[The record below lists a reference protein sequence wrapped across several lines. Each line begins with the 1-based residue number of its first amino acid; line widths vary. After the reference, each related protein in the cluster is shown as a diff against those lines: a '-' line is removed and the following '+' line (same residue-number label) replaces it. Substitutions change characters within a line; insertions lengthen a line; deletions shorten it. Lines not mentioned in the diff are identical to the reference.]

1 VSERPPGGAREG
13 SLEAPTRHALAWK
26 TPEFWDETALAAE
39 LERVFDIC
47 HGCRRCF
54 SLCNAFPVLF
64 NHVDESPTGEV
75 AAVPAAAR
83 WEVVDNCYLCDM
95 CYMSKCPYVPP
106 HPWNVDF
113 PHLMLR
119 AKAVR
124 NRKEGVPFRDRLLS
138 STDVVGRIA
147 GIPVVRDIVNAAHG
161 NRISRRLLEGTL
173 GVHRDAPLP
182 DFHAAFRARETRR
195 SRPALDVVP
204 AAGTTGRVAIFV
216 TCYGNRNEPQI
227 VDDLVAVL
235 EHNGIPVSL
244 AASERCC
251 GMPKLELGDLEAVA
265 KLKEANIPA
274 LAAMVASGHD
284 ILAAVPSC
292 VLMFKQEL
300 PLLFPDDPDV
310 RSVAEHTFDPFE
322 YLMLRH
328 ADGRLRTDFKQPLG
342 KVAYHVPCHL
352 RVQAIGPKTR
362 ELLSLVPG
370 TQITTIERCSGHD
383 GTYAV
388 KREYREVS
396 MKIARP
402 VVQRIEADA
411 PDVLASDCPMASA
424 QIASGIPGGIQQSHP
439 LSLLARAYGLSA

>member
-1 VSERPPGGAREG
+1 MNERGSGGAREG
-13 SLEAPTRHALAWK
+13 SLEAPTRHPLGWQDPA
-26 TPEFWDETALAAE
+26 FWDEAALGAE

-64 NHVDESPTGEV
+64 DHVDQSPTGEV
-75 AAVPAAAR
+75 AAVPQAAR
-83 WEVVDNCYLCDM
+83 WEVVDHCYLCDM

-124 NRKEGVPFRDRLLS
+124 NRRQGVPLRDRLLS

-147 GIPVVRDIVNAAHG
+147 GIPVVREIVNATTRSPAG
-161 NRISRRLLEGTL
+161 RRLLEGVF
-173 GVHRDAPLP
+173 GVHREAPVP
-182 DFHAAFRARETRR
+182 GFHAAFRARESRR
-195 SRPALDVVP
+195 EKPALEASP
-204 AAGTTGRVAIFV
+204 AAGTRGRVAVFV
-216 TCYGNRNEPQI
+216 TCYGNRNEPDI
-227 VDDLVAVL
+227 VEDLIAVL
-235 EHNGIPVSL
+235 EHNGIPVAL
-244 AASERCC
+244 AREERCC
-251 GMPKLELGDLEAVA
+251 GMPKLELGDLDAVA
-265 KLKEANIPA
+265 KLKERNIPA

-284 ILAAVPSC
+284 IVAAIPSC

-310 RSVAEHTFDPFE
+310 RAVAEHTFDPFE

-328 ADGRLRTDFKQPLG
+328 GEGRLRTDFKAPLG

-362 ELLSLVPG
+362 ELLSLVPE
-370 TQITTIERCSGHD
+370 TKLTTIERCSGHD

-388 KREYREVS
+388 KREFREVS
-396 MKIARP
+396 MKIAKP
-402 VVQRIEADA
+402 VIDRVAAAGAEH
-411 PDVLASDCPMASA
+411 LASDCPMAGA
-424 QIASGIPGGIQQSHP
+424 QIASGLPGGPAPEHP
-439 LSLLARAYGLSA
+439 LRLLRLAYGI